1 MPVKVDLTE
10 EQIEDGKAMLKKL
23 LVAGRETATGF
34 GQYTDLLTPI
44 IAPQH
49 PNASVKNLRS
59 VVFHRTETG
68 WFVLFVLKKVSK
80 GLPAVFGTPADRPC
94 KTLDEAYLKACITVG
109 HLYNAKRLGIRP
121 GSKRTSKVPDA
132 FREMIFTT
140 Y

>member
-80 GLPAVFGTPADRPC
+80 GLPAVFGTPADRVPQEV
-94 KTLDEAYLKACITVG
+94 TLFEMNASRLRISTVC
-109 HLYNAKRLGIRP
+109 R
-121 GSKRTSKVPDA
+121 
-132 FREMIFTT
+132 
-140 Y
+140 